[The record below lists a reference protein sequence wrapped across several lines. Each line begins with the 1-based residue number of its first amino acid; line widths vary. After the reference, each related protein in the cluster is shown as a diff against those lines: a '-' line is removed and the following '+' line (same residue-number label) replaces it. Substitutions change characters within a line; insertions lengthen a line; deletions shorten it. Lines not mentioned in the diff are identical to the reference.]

1 MLILLNLFLF
11 QLVKI
16 RFLPKL
22 KEDVKTIKN
31 TKELLINANKS
42 SNIFKMD
49 KHTYKKYLRENL
61 TKTYKKSNRTK
72 VNKINIEAKK
82 IAAKLKIEYRVQQF
96 HETEAFITVNDHKD
110 GFPNFPTFRLIN
122 PSKSEIG
129 KIS

>member
-1 MLILLNLFLF
+1 M
-11 QLVKI
+11 
-16 RFLPKL
+16 
-22 KEDVKTIKN
+22 
-31 TKELLINANKS
+31 LINANKS

-49 KHTYKKYLRENL
+49 KHTYKK
-61 TKTYKKSNRTK
+61 TYKKSSRTK

-96 HETEAFITVNDHKD
+96 HEAEAFITVNDHKD

-122 PSKSEIG
+122 PSKSEID